1 MRTHMYYIVHAYLFY
16 LFLNIKILSKYFSNP
31 TIQSKAH
38 FGNGLC
44 EVSIT
49 NLGCKGNEL
58 EINQF
63 NYTGLGHTIC
73 DHSQDVGVSCGKY
86 CI

>member
-1 MRTHMYYIVHAYLFY
+1 MYYIVHAYLFY

-38 FGNGLC
+38 FGKGLC

-73 DHSQDVGVSCGKY
+73 DHSQDVGVSCDKY